1 MSPRLFISFSFF
13 ILSLSTSVSTSHQI
27 SHPRSRPF
35 LLVSAVYT
43 SPSITAHN
51 LIWKGKWPYERERVR
66 WLRTGSM
73 YGKRAHSVD
82 VQNVSKRNCFWICLT
97 VKRRADEKR
106 EWRIRMGQGNWP
118 WYYVVNALFLET
130 THNTVLCTEEWANM
144 WPKITLFHDYL
155 TSYWLW
161 LPLGHSYANLML
173 PSRYHLSDNDS
184 LNIRNLFTPILKF
197 GHKKKNNNNN

>member
-1 MSPRLFISFSFF
+1 MWYIIFLLLFLEQDTETFSLLPCHLASSSLSLFSFS
-13 ILSLSTSVSTSHQI
+13 LSLYTSVSTSHQI

-82 VQNVSKRNCFWICLT
+82 VQNVSKRSRSWICLT
-97 VKRRADEKR
+97 VERRADEKR

-161 LPLGHSYANLML
+161 LPLGHSYANLM
-173 PSRYHLSDNDS
+173 
-184 LNIRNLFTPILKF
+184 
-197 GHKKKNNNNN
+197 